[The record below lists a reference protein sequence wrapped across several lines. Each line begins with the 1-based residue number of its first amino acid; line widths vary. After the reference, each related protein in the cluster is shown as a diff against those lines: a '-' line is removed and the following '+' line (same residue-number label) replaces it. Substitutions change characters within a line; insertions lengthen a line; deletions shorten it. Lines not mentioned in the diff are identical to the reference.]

1 MTGRSSI
8 ENDTTFGSTPDGSV
22 DLMRLIACWIFCS
35 AVARSVPYV
44 KDACTIDAFVV
55 DVAVVDSSPGMPWI
69 AVSTGVE
76 TSLFTTSGDAPG

>member
-8 ENDTTFGSTPDGSV
+8 ENETTLGSTLSGNV
-22 DLMRLIACWIFCS
+22 DLMRLIACRIFCS

-44 KDACTIDAFVV
+44 NDAWMMEAFVV
-55 DVAVVDSSPGMPWI
+55 LVAVVDSSPGMPWI
-69 AVSTGVE
+69 AVSIGVD